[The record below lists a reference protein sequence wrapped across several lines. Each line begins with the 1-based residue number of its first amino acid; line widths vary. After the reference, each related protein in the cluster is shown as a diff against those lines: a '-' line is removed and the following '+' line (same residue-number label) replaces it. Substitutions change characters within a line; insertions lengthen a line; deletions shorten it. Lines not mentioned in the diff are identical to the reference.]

1 MAEKEG
7 RRWPP
12 RPAFLVAL
20 VLSLSITLGS
30 LLFIVWRL
38 ANPGF
43 SEGPV
48 AQVDSDSWFD
58 GATQFDPPRQL
69 SDFTLLGTDGEPLG
83 LADLKGRATLLVF
96 GYTRCPDY
104 CPLTLKDFTRV
115 KAALGEGAEAV
126 NFLMVSVDGE
136 VDQPLRLRDWLAT
149 FDPTFLG
156 MTGAREEVRR
166 IGEEFGLYLANSSQ
180 QGLLDHSTSS
190 FLIDGEGRLRTSFTV
205 GTSPAVIA
213 DYVTQLSS

>member
-1 MAEKEG
+1 MADRQGG
-7 RRWPP
+7 RRPL

-30 LLFIVWRL
+30 LFFILWRL
-38 ANPGF
+38 TRPSF
-43 SEGPV
+43 SEGPA
-48 AQVDSDSWFD
+48 AQVDSGSWFD
-58 GATQFDPPRQL
+58 GATQVDPPRQL

-83 LADLKGRATLLVF
+83 LNDLKGRATLLVF

-115 KAALGEGAEAV
+115 KAALGESAGDV
-126 NFLMVSVDGE
+126 NLVMVSVDGE

-149 FDPTFLG
+149 FDPTILG

-180 QGLLDHSTSS
+180 PGLLDHSTSS
-190 FLIDGEGRLRTSFTV
+190 FLIDRDGRLRTTFTV
-205 GTSPAVIA
+205 GTSPTVIA
-213 DYVTQLSS
+213 DYVQQALN